1 MGFPQ
6 TRLTLIERLA
16 DGGREEDWQLFLKA
30 YWGPIC
36 GFSLRRGA
44 ANLDDAEDVAS
55 QTFEV
60 LWENRLLV
68 RCLSNPS
75 PKLRTLLCGV
85 VRKILANRHRVQTN
99 RERLAREMAASVNES
114 DGRDD
119 EQAQTFYVAW
129 VEDLVQR
136 SVESMAA
143 DYYAN
148 GKGDY
153 LRVLYGRLCER
164 MTIAKVAEALGISS
178 ASVDNYFR
186 HARRKLEEQL
196 NKRVRQHVERY
207 CGSEETEQEFAL
219 EWGQLGDYLKEH
231 GGLEEAV
238 SRAYELIDPAAA
250 KKHHGAALNEA
261 VTRLTTI
268 MRAPCDA
275 TPASKAT

>member
-16 DGGREEDWQLFLKA
+16 DGGREEDWQLFLKD

-36 GFSLRRGA
+36 RFSLRRGA